1 MSGPTSKVS
10 LVVPCTAADGIFI
23 PRLLESVRN
32 QTLAPMEI
40 ILVVSPDT
48 FRHVELDLFG
58 SPSALRSMI
67 EPRWLD
73 KPPPSN
79 KGGSF
84 RHRSDHETLLDLL
97 SYVEGASDVDLYQ
110 VPGLRVII
118 ADGHR
123 FAGAAR
129 KLGVDVAKGDVVSFF
144 DVDDYMHPRR
154 IEIIDRVFRE
164 RGDLEAFLHGFLMCY
179 VYECA
184 DRMKEWEQSLKR
196 IPVWDQDPDLA
207 EVLAREP

>member
-1 MSGPTSKVS
+1 
-10 LVVPCTAADGIFI
+10 
-23 PRLLESVRN
+23 
-32 QTLAPMEI
+32 MET

-48 FRHVELDLFG
+48 SRHVEVDLFG

-67 EPRWLD
+67 EPKWLD
-73 KPPPSN
+73 KPPPSH
-79 KGGSF
+79 KGGSL

-97 SYVEGASDVDLYQ
+97 SYVEGASDVELDQ
-110 VPGLRVII
+110 FPGLRVII
-118 ADGHR
+118 TDGHL

-129 KLGVDVAKGDVVSFF
+129 KLGVDVANGDVVSFF

-164 RGDLEAFLHGFLMCY
+164 RGDLEVFLHSFLLCY
-179 VYECA
+179 VYDCA
-184 DRMKEWEQSLKR
+184 DRMNDWKQSLKR
-196 IPVWDQDPDLA
+196 VPVWEQDPDLA